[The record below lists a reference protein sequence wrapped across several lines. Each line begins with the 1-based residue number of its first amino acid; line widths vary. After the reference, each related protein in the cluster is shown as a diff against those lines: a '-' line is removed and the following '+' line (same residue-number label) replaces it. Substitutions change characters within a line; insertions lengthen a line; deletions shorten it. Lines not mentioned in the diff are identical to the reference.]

1 MQTTWKGTISFG
13 LVSIPVHL
21 YSATKEHDVPL
32 HQVHAKDGGRV
43 RMKRYCEEEEKEVP
57 YAEIA
62 KGYESPDGR
71 TVTLT
76 DEDLADLPLPSKK
89 IIDVLA
95 FVDEGEIDPL
105 MFSKAYY
112 VGVADKAASK
122 PYALLRDALVE
133 SGQIAVTKIALRSRE
148 SPAVLRVHDGTLVL
162 QTCIWPDEVRPAAG
176 IAPEEDVTVRPQ
188 ELRMARSLMET
199 LSEDFDLE
207 QLHDDYQQA
216 LQQVIEARLQGVE
229 IPHEEEAG
237 EAPDNVIDLME
248 ALRSS
253 LRRAKDAHP
262 DRSRA
267 EEAEETEAGQAE
279 AGEAEEQP
287 PPRRRAAT
295 KKATAT
301 KATTATK
308 TTATKTTATK
318 TTASKPSAAT
328 SKKSTTARKSATA
341 QKSATDKKSTAAT
354 KSTTARKSTTAK
366 KSTTTTT
373 TRKPATPRKAS

>member
-229 IPHEEEAG
+229 VPHEEEAG

-262 DRSRA
+262 ERSGA
-267 EEAEETEAGQAE
+267 DETESDETEAGE
-279 AGEAEEQP
+279 PVGEQP
-287 PPRRRAAT
+287 PPRKRAAA

-301 KATTATK
+301 RTTTAARTTATRTAATR
-308 TTATKTTATK
+308 TTAA
-318 TTASKPSAAT
+318 KPSAAT
-328 SKKSTTARKSATA
+328 SKKSTTAKKSATA
-341 QKSATDKKSTAAT
+341 PKSATEKKSTAAT
-354 KSTTARKSTTAK
+354 KRTAATKSTTAK

>member
-1 MQTTWKGTISFG
+1 MQTTWKGTIGFG

-162 QTCIWPDEVRPAAG
+162 QTCIWPDEVRPATG

-199 LSEDFDLE
+199 LSEDFDLA

-229 IPHEEEAG
+229 VPHEEEAG

-253 LRRAKDAHP
+253 LRRAQDAHP
-262 DRSRA
+262 ERSGA
-267 EEAEETEAGQAE
+267 GETEAE
-279 AGEAEEQP
+279 PEEQP
-287 PPRRRAAT
+287 PRKRAAA
-295 KKATAT
+295 KK
-301 KATTATK
+301 TTATK

-318 TTASKPSAAT
+318 TTATGATASKPSAAT
-328 SKKSTTARKSATA
+328 SKKSTTAKKSATA
-341 QKSATDKKSTAAT
+341 QKSATDRKSTAA
-354 KSTTARKSTTAK
+354 K
-366 KSTTTTT
+366 KSTTTT

>member
-21 YSATKEHDVPL
+21 YSATQEHDVPL

-43 RMKRYCEEEEKEVP
+43 RMKRYCEQEEKEVP

-71 TVTLT
+71 TVTLS

-112 VGVADKAASK
+112 VGVADKAAAK
-122 PYALLRDALVE
+122 PYALLRDALTE
-133 SGQIAVTKIALRSRE
+133 SGQIAVTKIALRTRE
-148 SPAVLRVHDGTLVL
+148 SPAVLRVHDNTLVL
-162 QTCIWPDEVRPAAG
+162 QTCIWPDEVRPVAG
-176 IAPEEDVTVRPQ
+176 IAPEGDVTVRPQ
-188 ELRMARSLMET
+188 ELKMARSLMDT
-199 LSEDFDLE
+199 LSEDFDLA

-216 LQQVIEARLQGVE
+216 LQQVITARLEGVE
-229 IPHEEEAG
+229 VPHEEEPG

-253 LRRAKDAHP
+253 LKQAKGG
-262 DRSRA
+262 RGA
-267 EEAEETEAGQAE
+267 EGAG
-279 AGEAEEQP
+279 AGEAGAGEEP
-287 PPRRRAAT
+287 APRKRAPARKTAPKASPKSAEKSAEKSVEKTSEKASAKTSGTGAT
-295 KKATAT
+295 RSPAAKRTAT
-301 KATTATK
+301 
-308 TTATKTTATK
+308 
-318 TTASKPSAAT
+318 
-328 SKKSTTARKSATA
+328 RKS
-341 QKSATDKKSTAAT
+341 SA
-354 KSTTARKSTTAK
+354 
-366 KSTTTTT
+366 
-373 TRKPATPRKAS
+373 PRKAS

>member
-21 YSATKEHDVPL
+21 YSATQEHDVPL

-43 RMKRYCEEEEKEVP
+43 RMRRYCEREEREVP

-95 FVDEGEIDPL
+95 FVEADEIDPL

-112 VGVADKAASK
+112 VGVADKAAAK

-133 SGQIAVTKIALRSRE
+133 SGRIAVTKIALRTRE

-188 ELRMARSLMET
+188 ELKMARSLMDT
-199 LSEDFDLE
+199 LSEDFDLA

-216 LQQVIEARLQGVE
+216 LQQVITARLEGVE
-229 IPHEEEAG
+229 VPHEEEPG

-253 LRRAKDAHP
+253 LKQARGGRARGAGAGP
-262 DRSRA
+262 EA
-267 EEAEETEAGQAE
+267 EAEEEPA
-279 AGEAEEQP
+279 P
-287 PPRRRAAT
+287 HRRAA
-295 KKATAT
+295 
-301 KATTATK
+301 
-308 TTATKTTATK
+308 
-318 TTASKPSAAT
+318 
-328 SKKSTTARKSATA
+328 
-341 QKSATDKKSTAAT
+341 
-354 KSTTARKSTTAK
+354 AK
-366 KSTTTTT
+366 KSSAAGGKPAAPKAAASKASASKAVGAAKKTT
-373 TRKPATPRKAS
+373 TRKPSAPRRAS

>member
-21 YSATKEHDVPL
+21 YSATQEHDVPL

-43 RMKRYCEEEEKEVP
+43 RMKRYCEREEKEVP

-71 TVTLT
+71 TVTLS
-76 DEDLADLPLPSKK
+76 DDDLADLPLPSKK

-95 FVDEGEIDPL
+95 FVDATEIDPL

-112 VGVADKAASK
+112 VGVADKAAAK

-133 SGQIAVTKIALRSRE
+133 SGQIAVTKIALRTRE

-176 IAPEEDVTVRPQ
+176 IAPEENVTVRPQ
-188 ELRMARSLMET
+188 ELKMARSLMDT
-199 LSEDFDLE
+199 LSEDFDLS

-216 LQQVIEARLQGVE
+216 LQQVITARLEGVE
-229 IPHEEEAG
+229 VPHEEEAG

-253 LRRAKDAHP
+253 LKQAKGGRAP
-262 DRSRA
+262 G
-267 EEAEETEAGQAE
+267 AGP
-279 AGEAEEQP
+279 GEAEEP
-287 PPRRRAAT
+287 DEEKPAPRKRAAA
-295 KKATAT
+295 KR
-301 KATTATK
+301 TTAPK
-308 TTATKTTATK
+308 TTAPKTADSKAAAAKTTAAK
-318 TTASKPSAAT
+318 TGAG
-328 SKKSTTARKSATA
+328 KKGSSE
-341 QKSATDKKSTAAT
+341 KK
-354 KSTTARKSTTAK
+354 
-366 KSTTTTT
+366 TT
-373 TRKPATPRKAS
+373 TRKSTAPRKAS

>member
-21 YSATKEHDVPL
+21 YSATQEHDVPL

-43 RMKRYCEEEEKEVP
+43 RMKRYCEQEAKEVP

-95 FVDEGEIDPL
+95 FVDAAEIDPL

-112 VGVADKAASK
+112 VGVADKAAAK

-133 SGQIAVTKIALRSRE
+133 SGQIAVTKIALRTRE

-176 IAPEEDVTVRPQ
+176 IAPEEEVTVRPQ
-188 ELRMARSLMET
+188 ELKMARSLMET
-199 LSEDFDLE
+199 LSEDFDLG
-207 QLHDDYQQA
+207 QLHDDYQKA

-229 IPHEEEAG
+229 VPHEEEPG

-253 LRRAKDAHP
+253 LRQAKGAHP
-262 DRSRA
+262 GRA
-267 EEAEETEAGQAE
+267 GGRPAE
-279 AGEAEEQP
+279 ADVSTDGADSTDETFEEKP
-287 PPRRRAAT
+287 APRKRAAGAKKATPAKPTAAAARKGTASAT
-295 KKATAT
+295 KK
-301 KATTATK
+301 
-308 TTATKTTATK
+308 
-318 TTASKPSAAT
+318 SAA
-328 SKKSTTARKSATA
+328 KK
-341 QKSATDKKSTAAT
+341 
-354 KSTTARKSTTAK
+354 
-366 KSTTTTT
+366 TT
-373 TRKPATPRKAS
+373 TRKSTTPRKAS

>member
-21 YSATKEHDVPL
+21 YSATQEHDVPL

-43 RMKRYCEEEEKEVP
+43 RMKRYCEREEKEVP

-71 TVTLT
+71 TVTLS

-112 VGVADKAASK
+112 VGVADKAAAK
-122 PYALLRDALVE
+122 PYALLRDALTE
-133 SGQIAVTKIALRSRE
+133 SGQIAVTKIALRTRE
-148 SPAVLRVHDGTLVL
+148 SPAVLRVHDNTLVL
-162 QTCIWPDEVRPAAG
+162 QTCIWPDEVRPSAG
-176 IAPEEDVTVRPQ
+176 IGPEEDVTVRPQ
-188 ELRMARSLMET
+188 ELKMARSLMDT
-199 LSEDFDLE
+199 LSEDFDLS

-216 LQQVIEARLQGVE
+216 LQQVITARLEGVE
-229 IPHEEEAG
+229 VPHEEEPG

-253 LRRAKDAHP
+253 LRQAKGGRGAG
-262 DRSRA
+262 A
-267 EEAEETEAGQAE
+267 EAEE
-279 AGEAEEQP
+279 GEPA
-287 PPRRRAAT
+287 PRRRAPAAGKT
-295 KKATAT
+295 GGKATGKPAEKT
-301 KATTATK
+301 AGRAAPKA
-308 TTATKTTATK
+308 
-318 TTASKPSAAT
+318 ASKS
-328 SKKSTTARKSATA
+328 SGESSGESSGKGSG
-341 QKSATDKKSTAAT
+341 
-354 KSTTARKSTTAK
+354 AK
-366 KSTTTTT
+366 KTT
-373 TRKPATPRKAS
+373 TRKSTTPRKAS

>member
-21 YSATKEHDVPL
+21 YSATQEHDVPL

-43 RMKRYCEEEEKEVP
+43 RMKRYCEREEREVP

-95 FVDEGEIDPL
+95 FVDAGEIDPL

-112 VGVADKAASK
+112 VGVADKAAAK
-122 PYALLRDALVE
+122 PYALLRDALTE
-133 SGQIAVTKIALRSRE
+133 SGQIAVTKIALRTRE

-162 QTCIWPDEVRPAAG
+162 QTCIWPDEVRSAAG
-176 IAPEEDVTVRPQ
+176 IAPEEEVTVRPQ
-188 ELRMARSLMET
+188 ELKMARSLMET
-199 LSEDFDLE
+199 LSEDFDLA

-229 IPHEEEAG
+229 LPHEEEPG

-253 LRRAKDAHP
+253 LREAKGSRRGHPGEPAEDAGAAAAGP
-262 DRSRA
+262 
-267 EEAEETEAGQAE
+267 EAAKPA
-279 AGEAEEQP
+279 
-287 PPRRRAAT
+287 PRKRAAAPR
-295 KKATAT
+295 KPAATRTGAGSGT
-301 KATTATK
+301 RTAAGRSTAGRTAATK
-308 TTATKTTATK
+308 TTAKSTAKTTA
-318 TTASKPSAAT
+318 
-328 SKKSTTARKSATA
+328 KSTAKSTAKATAGARAGTRKSAA
-341 QKSATDKKSTAAT
+341 
-354 KSTTARKSTTAK
+354 
-366 KSTTTTT
+366 
-373 TRKPATPRKAS
+373 PRKAS

>member
-21 YSATKEHDVPL
+21 YSATQEHDVPL

-43 RMKRYCEEEEKEVP
+43 RMKRYCEREEKEVP

-62 KGYESPDGR
+62 RGYESPDGR

-95 FVDEGEIDPL
+95 FVDAGEIDPL

-112 VGVADKAASK
+112 VGVADKAAAK
-122 PYALLRDALVE
+122 PYALLRDALTE
-133 SGQIAVTKIALRSRE
+133 SGQIAVTKIALRTRE

-162 QTCIWPDEVRPAAG
+162 QTCIWPDEVRPVAG

-188 ELRMARSLMET
+188 ELKMARSLMDT
-199 LSEDFDLE
+199 LSEDFDLA

-216 LQQVIEARLQGVE
+216 LQQVITARLEGVE
-229 IPHEEEAG
+229 LPHEEEAG

-253 LRRAKDAHP
+253 LKQAKGGRATAAGSGPEEDGPAP
-262 DRSRA
+262 RGRA
-267 EEAEETEAGQAE
+267 PATK
-279 AGEAEEQP
+279 
-287 PPRRRAAT
+287 RAASAGAASEPAPEAAAPAA
-295 KKATAT
+295 KKATGAKRT
-301 KATTATK
+301 TTGKATTG
-308 TTATKTTATK
+308 
-318 TTASKPSAAT
+318 
-328 SKKSTTARKSATA
+328 
-341 QKSATDKKSTAAT
+341 KSTA
-354 KSTTARKSTTAK
+354 
-366 KSTTTTT
+366 
-373 TRKPATPRKAS
+373 PRKAS

>member
-43 RMKRYCEEEEKEVP
+43 RMKRYCEQEEKEVP

-229 IPHEEEAG
+229 VPHEEEAG

-262 DRSRA
+262 DRAR
-267 EEAEETEAGQAE
+267 AE
-279 AGEAEEQP
+279 AGEAEAEAGEAEAEAVEEQAEPAEEP
-287 PPRRRAAT
+287 PPRRRAAP
-295 KKATAT
+295 KKTTAT
-301 KATTATK
+301 KTAAKTTGTK
-308 TTATKTTATK
+308 TTATK
-318 TTASKPSAAT
+318 PSAAT
-328 SKKSTTARKSATA
+328 SRKSTTAKKSATA
-341 QKSATDKKSTAAT
+341 QKSATEKKSTSASR
-354 KSTTARKSTTAK
+354 STSAGRSTAAK
-366 KSTTTTT
+366 KSTTTST

>member
-162 QTCIWPDEVRPAAG
+162 QTCIWPDEVRPATG

-229 IPHEEEAG
+229 IPHEEDAG

-253 LRRAKDAHP
+253 LRRAQDAHP
-262 DRSRA
+262 ERSH
-267 EEAEETEAGQAE
+267 AEETEAGEADAGEAE
-279 AGEAEEQP
+279 AGPAEEQP

-295 KKATAT
+295 KKAT
-301 KATTATK
+301 TATK
-308 TTATKTTATK
+308 TTATKATASRA
-318 TTASKPSAAT
+318 TASKPSAAT
-328 SKKSTTARKSATA
+328 GKKSTTAKKSATA

-354 KSTTARKSTTAK
+354 RSTTARKSTTAK

>member
-21 YSATKEHDVPL
+21 YSATQEHDVPL

-43 RMKRYCEEEEKEVP
+43 RMKRYCEQEEKEVP

-71 TVTLT
+71 TVTLS
-76 DEDLADLPLPSKK
+76 DQDLADLPLPSKK

-95 FVDEGEIDPL
+95 FVDASEIDPL

-112 VGVADKAASK
+112 VGVADKAAAK
-122 PYALLRDALVE
+122 PYALLRDALTA
-133 SGQIAVTKIALRSRE
+133 SGQIAVTKIALRTRE

-176 IAPEEDVTVRPQ
+176 IAPEEEVVVRPQ
-188 ELRMARSLMET
+188 ELKMARSLMDT
-199 LSEDFDLE
+199 LSEDFDLA

-229 IPHEEEAG
+229 VPHEEDAG

-253 LRRAKDAHP
+253 LKEAKGGRRRSAGTRSESEPEPDAEAAGP
-262 DRSRA
+262 GAA
-267 EEAEETEAGQAE
+267 EEEP
-279 AGEAEEQP
+279 EQP
-287 PPRRRAAT
+287 APRKRAAA
-295 KKATAT
+295 KKAAPAKKTAT
-301 KATTATK
+301 AKAGTATAK
-308 TTATKTTATK
+308 
-318 TTASKPSAAT
+318 AAT
-328 SKKSTTARKSATA
+328 E
-341 QKSATDKKSTAAT
+341 KKSTA
-354 KSTTARKSTTAK
+354 RKTTTAK
-366 KSTTTTT
+366 KSAAHRT
-373 TRKPATPRKAS
+373 AS

>member
-21 YSATKEHDVPL
+21 YSATQEHDVPL

-43 RMKRYCEEEEKEVP
+43 RMKRYCEQEEKEVP

-71 TVTLT
+71 TVTLS

-95 FVDEGEIDPL
+95 FVDAGEIDPL

-112 VGVADKAASK
+112 VGVADKAAAK
-122 PYALLRDALVE
+122 PYALLRDALTD

-176 IAPEEDVTVRPQ
+176 IAPEEEVTVRPQ
-188 ELRMARSLMET
+188 ELKMARSLMDT
-199 LSEDFDLE
+199 LSEDFDLS

-229 IPHEEEAG
+229 VPHEEEPG

-253 LRRAKDAHP
+253 LKEAKGGHRRGHAGPAAEP
-262 DRSRA
+262 GEAAAEPGAA
-267 EEAEETEAGQAE
+267 EEPAEKPA
-279 AGEAEEQP
+279 
-287 PPRRRAAT
+287 PRKRAAAA
-295 KKATAT
+295 KAAGRSADGTG
-301 KATTATK
+301 KAAAAK
-308 TTATKTTATK
+308 T
-318 TTASKPSAAT
+318 
-328 SKKSTTARKSATA
+328 
-341 QKSATDKKSTAAT
+341 
-354 KSTTARKSTTAK
+354 TTARKSTAKTTAAKTTAAKKTAANTAATDATTAK
-366 KSTTTTT
+366 KAT
-373 TRKPATPRKAS
+373 TRKSAAPRKAS

>member
-21 YSATKEHDVPL
+21 YSATQEHDVPL

-43 RMKRYCEEEEKEVP
+43 RMKRYCEREEKEVP

-71 TVTLT
+71 TVTLS
-76 DEDLADLPLPSKK
+76 DDDLADLPLPSKK

-95 FVDEGEIDPL
+95 FVDATEIDPL

-112 VGVADKAASK
+112 VGVADKAAAK

-133 SGQIAVTKIALRSRE
+133 SGQIAVTKIALRTRE

-176 IAPEEDVTVRPQ
+176 IAPEENVTVRPQ
-188 ELRMARSLMET
+188 ELKMARSLMDT
-199 LSEDFDLE
+199 LSEDFDLS

-216 LQQVIEARLQGVE
+216 LQQVITARLEGVE
-229 IPHEEEAG
+229 VPHEEEAG

-253 LRRAKDAHP
+253 LKQAKGGRAPGARP
-262 DRSRA
+262 
-267 EEAEETEAGQAE
+267 
-279 AGEAEEQP
+279 GEAEEP
-287 PPRRRAAT
+287 DEEKPAPGKRAAA
-295 KKATAT
+295 KR
-301 KATTATK
+301 TTAPK
-308 TTATKTTATK
+308 TTAPKTADSKAAAAKTTAAK
-318 TTASKPSAAT
+318 TGAG
-328 SKKSTTARKSATA
+328 KKGSSE
-341 QKSATDKKSTAAT
+341 KK
-354 KSTTARKSTTAK
+354 
-366 KSTTTTT
+366 TT
-373 TRKPATPRKAS
+373 TRKSTAPRKAS

>member
-21 YSATKEHDVPL
+21 YSATQEHDVPL

-43 RMKRYCEEEEKEVP
+43 RMKRYCEREEKEVP

-71 TVTLT
+71 TVTLS
-76 DEDLADLPLPSKK
+76 DDDLADLPLPSKK

-95 FVDEGEIDPL
+95 FVDATEIDPL

-112 VGVADKAASK
+112 VGVADKAAAK

-133 SGQIAVTKIALRSRE
+133 SGQIAVTKIALRTRE

-176 IAPEEDVTVRPQ
+176 IAPEEDVAVRPQ
-188 ELRMARSLMET
+188 ELKMARSLMDT
-199 LSEDFDLE
+199 LSEDFDLS

-216 LQQVIEARLQGVE
+216 LQQVITARLEGVE
-229 IPHEEEAG
+229 LPHEEEPG

-253 LRRAKDAHP
+253 LRQAKGGRAPATPAAAEPVDEEPA
-262 DRSRA
+262 A
-267 EEAEETEAGQAE
+267 EEPA
-279 AGEAEEQP
+279 
-287 PPRRRAAT
+287 PRKRAAA
-295 KKATAT
+295 KKA
-301 KATTATK
+301 
-308 TTATKTTATK
+308 
-318 TTASKPSAAT
+318 
-328 SKKSTTARKSATA
+328 ATA
-341 QKSATDKKSTAAT
+341 NKAA
-354 KSTTARKSTTAK
+354 TAK
-366 KSTTTTT
+366 KTAAAGKAAGTGKAAPAKKTT
-373 TRKPATPRKAS
+373 TRKSAAPRKAS

>member
-32 HQVHAKDGGRV
+32 HQVHARDGGRV
-43 RMKRYCEEEEKEVP
+43 RMKRYCEREEKEVP

-112 VGVADKAASK
+112 VGVADKAAAK
-122 PYALLRDALVE
+122 PYALLRDALVD
-133 SGQIAVTKIALRSRE
+133 SGQIAVTKIALRTRE

-176 IAPEEDVTVRPQ
+176 IAPEEGVTVRPQ
-188 ELRMARSLMET
+188 ELKMARSLMET
-199 LSEDFDLE
+199 LSEDFDLD

-229 IPHEEEAG
+229 VPHEEEEGA
-237 EAPDNVIDLME
+237 APDNVIDLME

-253 LRRAKDAHP
+253 LRQAKDAHP
-262 DRSRA
+262 GRTTAEEGEA
-267 EEAEETEAGQAE
+267 EEAEE
-279 AGEAEEQP
+279 AEEKP
-287 PPRRRAAT
+287 APRKRAAAKKTAAARKTTKSAT
-295 KKATAT
+295 KK
-301 KATTATK
+301 
-308 TTATKTTATK
+308 
-318 TTASKPSAAT
+318 
-328 SKKSTTARKSATA
+328 
-341 QKSATDKKSTAAT
+341 
-354 KSTTARKSTTAK
+354 
-366 KSTTTTT
+366 TT
-373 TRKPATPRKAS
+373 TRKSATPRKAS

>member
-21 YSATKEHDVPL
+21 YSATQEHDVPL

-43 RMKRYCEEEEKEVP
+43 RMKRYCEREEKEVP

-71 TVTLT
+71 TVTLS
-76 DEDLADLPLPSKK
+76 DDDLADLPLPSKK

-95 FVDEGEIDPL
+95 FVDATEIDPL

-112 VGVADKAASK
+112 VGVADKAAAK

-133 SGQIAVTKIALRSRE
+133 SGQIAVTKIALRTRE

-176 IAPEEDVTVRPQ
+176 IAPEEDVAVRPQ
-188 ELRMARSLMET
+188 ELKMARSLMDT
-199 LSEDFDLE
+199 LSEDFDLS

-216 LQQVIEARLQGVE
+216 LQQVITARLEGVE
-229 IPHEEEAG
+229 LPHEEEPD

-253 LRRAKDAHP
+253 LRQAKGGRAPATPAAAEPVDEQPA
-262 DRSRA
+262 A
-267 EEAEETEAGQAE
+267 EEPA
-279 AGEAEEQP
+279 
-287 PPRRRAAT
+287 PRKRAAA
-295 KKATAT
+295 KKA
-301 KATTATK
+301 
-308 TTATKTTATK
+308 
-318 TTASKPSAAT
+318 
-328 SKKSTTARKSATA
+328 ATA
-341 QKSATDKKSTAAT
+341 NKAA
-354 KSTTARKSTTAK
+354 TAK
-366 KSTTTTT
+366 KTAAAGKAAGTGKAAPAKKTT
-373 TRKPATPRKAS
+373 TRKSTAPRKAS

>member
-229 IPHEEEAG
+229 VPHEEEAG

-262 DRSRA
+262 ERSGA
-267 EEAEETEAGQAE
+267 EDTEAEEPE
-279 AGEAEEQP
+279 AGEPVEEQP
-287 PPRRRAAT
+287 SPRKRAAA

-308 TTATKTTATK
+308 TTATRTTA
-318 TTASKPSAAT
+318 AKPSAAT
-328 SKKSTTARKSATA
+328 SKKSTTAKKSATA
-341 QKSATDKKSTAAT
+341 PKSATEKKSTAAT
-354 KSTTARKSTTAK
+354 KRTAATKSTAAK
-366 KSTTTTT
+366 KTTTTTT

>member
-21 YSATKEHDVPL
+21 YSATQEHDVPL

-43 RMKRYCEEEEKEVP
+43 RMKRYCEREEKEVP

-71 TVTLT
+71 TVTLS

-112 VGVADKAASK
+112 VGVADKAAAK
-122 PYALLRDALVE
+122 PYALLRDALTE
-133 SGQIAVTKIALRSRE
+133 SGQIAVTKIALRTRE
-148 SPAVLRVHDGTLVL
+148 SPAVLRVHDNTLVL
-162 QTCIWPDEVRPAAG
+162 QTCIWPDEVRPVAG
-176 IAPEEDVTVRPQ
+176 IAPEGDVTVRPQ
-188 ELRMARSLMET
+188 ELKMARSLMDT
-199 LSEDFDLE
+199 LSEDFDLA

-216 LQQVIEARLQGVE
+216 LQQVITARLEGVE
-229 IPHEEEAG
+229 VPHEEEPG

-253 LRRAKDAHP
+253 LKRAKGGRGAGGEEAG
-262 DRSRA
+262 A
-267 EEAEETEAGQAE
+267 EEEPAPRKRAPAKKAAPAAGKTAAKAGSKTAARTAAKTAEKGATEGATEGATK
-279 AGEAEEQP
+279 
-287 PPRRRAAT
+287 RAAR
-295 KKATAT
+295 
-301 KATTATK
+301 
-308 TTATKTTATK
+308 
-318 TTASKPSAAT
+318 SPAA
-328 SKKSTTARKSATA
+328 KR
-341 QKSATDKKSTAAT
+341 
-354 KSTTARKSTTAK
+354 
-366 KSTTTTT
+366 TT
-373 TRKPATPRKAS
+373 TRKSSAPRKAS

>member
-21 YSATKEHDVPL
+21 YSATQEHDVPL
-32 HQVHAKDGGRV
+32 HQVHATDGGRV
-43 RMKRYCEEEEKEVP
+43 RMKRYCEREEKEVP

-71 TVTLT
+71 TVTLS

-112 VGVADKAASK
+112 VGVADKAAAK
-122 PYALLRDALVE
+122 PYALLRDALTE
-133 SGQIAVTKIALRSRE
+133 SGQIAVTKIALRTRE
-148 SPAVLRVHDGTLVL
+148 SPAVLRVHDNTLVL

-188 ELRMARSLMET
+188 ELKMARSLMDT
-199 LSEDFDLE
+199 LSEDFDLSR
-207 QLHDDYQQA
+207 LHDDYQQA
-216 LQQVIEARLQGVE
+216 LQQVISARLEGVE
-229 IPHEEEAG
+229 IPHEEDGG

-253 LRRAKDAHP
+253 LKQAKGGRRSGGGSDVGSA
-262 DRSRA
+262 
-267 EEAEETEAGQAE
+267 EAEAE
-279 AGEAEEQP
+279 PA
-287 PPRRRAAT
+287 PRRRAPA
-295 KKATAT
+295 KKNAEPPARKPAARKPAA
-301 KATTATK
+301 KAAAGK
-308 TTATKTTATK
+308 SAADR
-318 TTASKPSAAT
+318 TASKGDAAGRT
-328 SKKSTTARKSATA
+328 PAAKKTGSR
-341 QKSATDKKSTAAT
+341 KSTA
-354 KSTTARKSTTAK
+354 
-366 KSTTTTT
+366 
-373 TRKPATPRKAS
+373 PRKAS

>member
-21 YSATKEHDVPL
+21 YSATQEHDVPL

-43 RMKRYCEEEEKEVP
+43 RMKRYCEREEKEVP

-95 FVDEGEIDPL
+95 FVDAGEIDPL

-112 VGVADKAASK
+112 VGVADQAAAK
-122 PYALLRDALVE
+122 PYALLRDALTA
-133 SGQIAVTKIALRSRE
+133 SGQIAVTKIALRTRE

-176 IAPEEDVTVRPQ
+176 IAPEGDVTVRPQ
-188 ELRMARSLMET
+188 ELKMARSLMDT
-199 LSEDFDLE
+199 LSEDFDLA

-216 LQQVIEARLQGVE
+216 LQQVITARLEGVE
-229 IPHEEEAG
+229 LPHEEDPG

-253 LRRAKDAHP
+253 LKRAKGGRGHAAGPDAGP
-262 DRSRA
+262 DTD
-267 EEAEETEAGQAE
+267 EPED
-279 AGEAEEQP
+279 EQP
-287 PPRRRAAT
+287 ATRKRAPA
-295 KKATAT
+295 KKPAAGKAASAKRTAPAKKT
-301 KATTATK
+301 TTA
-308 TTATKTTATK
+308 
-318 TTASKPSAAT
+318 
-328 SKKSTTARKSATA
+328 KSATGKA
-341 QKSATDKKSTAAT
+341 VAGRTATGKSTA
-354 KSTTARKSTTAK
+354 
-366 KSTTTTT
+366 
-373 TRKPATPRKAS
+373 PRKAS

>member
-229 IPHEEEAG
+229 VPHEEEAG

-253 LRRAKDAHP
+253 LRRAKDARP
-262 DRSRA
+262 ERSRA
-267 EEAEETEAGQAE
+267 EETETEETEETEAGE
-279 AGEAEEQP
+279 PVEEQP
-287 PPRRRAAT
+287 PPRKRAAA
-295 KKATAT
+295 K
-301 KATTATK
+301 K
-308 TTATKTTATK
+308 TTATKTTA
-318 TTASKPSAAT
+318 AKPSAAT
-328 SKKSTTARKSATA
+328 SKKSTTAKKSATA
-341 QKSATDKKSTAAT
+341 PKSATEKKSTAAT
-354 KSTTARKSTTAK
+354 KRTAATKSTTAK

>member
-21 YSATKEHDVPL
+21 YSATQEHDVPL

-43 RMKRYCEEEEKEVP
+43 RMKRYCEREEKEVP

-95 FVDEGEIDPL
+95 FVDAGEIDPL

-112 VGVADKAASK
+112 VGVADQAAAK
-122 PYALLRDALVE
+122 PYALLRDALTA
-133 SGQIAVTKIALRSRE
+133 SGQIAVTKIALRTRE

-176 IAPEEDVTVRPQ
+176 IAPEGDVTVRPQ
-188 ELRMARSLMET
+188 ELKMARSLMDT
-199 LSEDFDLE
+199 LSEDFDLA

-216 LQQVIEARLQGVE
+216 LQQVITARLEGVE
-229 IPHEEEAG
+229 LPHEEEPG

-253 LRRAKDAHP
+253 LKRAKGGRGHTAGPDAGP
-262 DRSRA
+262 DTD
-267 EEAEETEAGQAE
+267 EPED
-279 AGEAEEQP
+279 EQP
-287 PPRRRAAT
+287 ATRKRAPAKKPTAGKAASAKRTAPAKKTATAKAAT
-295 KKATAT
+295 GKAVAGRTAT
-301 KATTATK
+301 G
-308 TTATKTTATK
+308 
-318 TTASKPSAAT
+318 
-328 SKKSTTARKSATA
+328 
-341 QKSATDKKSTAAT
+341 KSTA
-354 KSTTARKSTTAK
+354 
-366 KSTTTTT
+366 
-373 TRKPATPRKAS
+373 PRKAS

>member
-21 YSATKEHDVPL
+21 YSATQEHDVPL

-43 RMKRYCEEEEKEVP
+43 RMKRYCEREEKEVP

-71 TVTLT
+71 TVTLS

-112 VGVADKAASK
+112 VGVADKAAAK
-122 PYALLRDALVE
+122 PYALLRDALTD
-133 SGQIAVTKIALRSRE
+133 SGQIAVTKIALRTRE
-148 SPAVLRVHDGTLVL
+148 SPAVLRVHDNTLVL

-176 IAPEEDVTVRPQ
+176 IAPEGDVAVRPQ
-188 ELRMARSLMET
+188 ELKMARSLMDT
-199 LSEDFDLE
+199 LSEDFDLS

-216 LQQVIEARLQGVE
+216 LQQVITARLEGVE
-229 IPHEEEAG
+229 VPHEEEPG

-253 LRRAKDAHP
+253 LKQAK
-262 DRSRA
+262 
-267 EEAEETEAGQAE
+267 G
-279 AGEAEEQP
+279 
-287 PPRRRAAT
+287 
-295 KKATAT
+295 
-301 KATTATK
+301 
-308 TTATKTTATK
+308 
-318 TTASKPSAAT
+318 
-328 SKKSTTARKSATA
+328 
-341 QKSATDKKSTAAT
+341 
-354 KSTTARKSTTAK
+354 
-366 KSTTTTT
+366 
-373 TRKPATPRKAS
+373 